1 MKKYPNNT
9 ACFIAFAKLP
19 SDTPLYEMHKNI
31 SMGFIIDYETGDIK
45 DIISSLIV
53 PETKDFVRDILVEK
67 NIHQQSI
74 TDLVGEI
81 QFRYHGGAQRAIC
94 VALKQCYDKYYK
106 WREEVGL
113 PRINP
118 TNLLSSEKEK

>member
-1 MKKYPNNT
+1 MKTYSEKT

-19 SDTPLYEMHKNI
+19 SDTPLYEMHKSI
-31 SMGFIIDYETGDIK
+31 SMGFVVNYETGVIE

-53 PETKDFVRDILVEK
+53 PETKLFVRDLLIGH
-67 NIHQQSI
+67 NIHEENFADI
-74 TDLVGEI
+74 VANI

-106 WREEVGL
+106 WRDDMKMQKIC
-113 PRINP
+113 PH
-118 TNLLSSEKEK
+118 TNSSGKL